1 MTEFQPP
8 EFLTFEEVVE
18 VDKALLTAQDKFLA
32 RVSLYSLRVLKQV
45 AEAEKLPITA
55 VTDQQIAE
63 WVEQDETLRETI
75 SADATFEQFFIQIVL
90 SSLKRLQQISVETGV
105 AIEALTIQQV
115 VSWFEKEAK
124 LRLEQSGF
132 SPNL

>member
-1 MTEFQPP
+1 MTESQPP

-45 AEAEKLPITA
+45 AEAENQPIDA

-63 WVEQDETLRETI
+63 WIERDETLRQTI
-75 SADATFEQFFIQIVL
+75 STDPTFEQFFMQIVL
-90 SSLKRLQQISVETGV
+90 TSRKRLQQIAQKTGATLEV
-105 AIEALTIQQV
+105 LTIGQV
-115 VSWFEKEAK
+115 VGWFEQEAK
-124 LRLEQSGF
+124 RRIEGHREG
-132 SPNL
+132 P

>member
-124 LRLEQSGF
+124 LRLEQSGL

>member
-45 AEAEKLPITA
+45 AETESLPIEA

-63 WVEQDETLRETI
+63 WVEQDESLRQTV
-75 SADATFEQFFIQIVL
+75 SADATFEQFFIQLVL
-90 SSLKRLQQISVETGV
+90 SSRKRLQQIAEETG
-105 AIEALTIQQV
+105 ITLEALTLPQV

-124 LRLEQSGF
+124 LRLEQGGSNPG
-132 SPNL
+132 L